1 MWVWTRAPALACGR
15 ALLRVC
21 FVAHFFIVFL
31 MFMLTMEMWR
41 AVELWRA
48 VDLNQLFEHDWNI
61 ADRWLQYGWNMV
73 EKR

>member
-1 MWVWTRAPALACGR
+1 
-15 ALLRVC
+15 
-21 FVAHFFIVFL
+21 